1 MGWHN
6 KLHLLLHQISLI
18 HFYRE
23 LGQFAIVGMLTNDRA
38 LAIGLL
44 ATLIAICTHNLVD
57 DLFGHSLMN
66 LIALLLIAL
75 IRLERVT
82 PDVSDRNKGIGG

>member
-1 MGWHN
+1 MLQVQVLLGWHN

-38 LAIGLL
+38 LAIG
-44 ATLIAICTHNLVD
+44 H
-57 DLFGHSLMN
+57 
-66 LIALLLIAL
+66 
-75 IRLERVT
+75 
-82 PDVSDRNKGIGG
+82 